1 MVSKGS
7 DNYQYSV
14 LMSVYHKENA
24 EYLRTAMDS
33 IWNQTIPTDDFVLVC
48 DGPLNEGL
56 DAVIEEMKKEHPD
69 TLHVVRLEKNSGLGV
84 ALNEGLKHCKH
95 ETVAR
100 MDSDDIAFA
109 DRCERQLTVFG
120 EHPEISLCSGTV
132 IEFLD
137 SIDNVVGKREL
148 PVTHEEIVSFSRK
161 RNPCNH
167 PSVMFK
173 KSAVKAAGGYI
184 EKYHL
189 FEDYYLWVRMLMN
202 GLKARNIKEPIL
214 YMRTPLDLY
223 MRRGGKAYAKDMLA
237 FHKWLKDQGWIGL
250 GTYLTGAVPHA
261 LVCVLP
267 NSIRK
272 IVYSIL
278 HS

>member
-1 MVSKGS
+1 MS
-7 DNYQYSV
+7 YSV
-14 LMSVYHKENA
+14 LMSVYFKEKA
-24 EYLRTAMDS
+24 EYLLAAMRS
-33 IWNQTIPTDDFVLVC
+33 IFAQTIPSNDFVLVC

-56 DAVIEEMKKEHPD
+56 DAVIEKMKSEHPD
-69 TLHVVRLEKNSGLGV
+69 TLHVVRLDKNSGLGN
-84 ALNEGLKHCKH
+84 ALNEGIKHCRY
-95 ETVAR
+95 ELVAR

-109 DRCERQLTVFG
+109 DRCERQLVVFR
-120 EHPEISLCSGTV
+120 EHPEVSLCSGTV

-173 KSAVKAAGGYI
+173 KSAVEAAGGYI

-202 GLKARNIKEPIL
+202 GSKACNIKEPIL
-214 YMRTPLDLY
+214 YMRTPADLY
-223 MRRGGKAYAKDMLA
+223 MRRGGKTYAKDMLA

-261 LVCVLP
+261 VICVLP
-267 NSIRK
+267 NNIRGLIYK
-272 IVYSIL
+272 VL
-278 HS
+278 HA

>member
-1 MVSKGS
+1 MDGVENS
-7 DNYQYSV
+7 YSV
-14 LMSVYHKENA
+14 LMSVYVKEKA
-24 EYLRTAMDS
+24 EYLKQAMDS

-48 DGPLNEGL
+48 DGPLNTEL
-56 DAVIEEMKKEHPD
+56 DAVIDEMQAVHPD
-69 TLHVVRLEKNSGLGV
+69 TLHVVRLEKNAGLGV

-95 ETVAR
+95 EIVAR

-109 DRCERQLTVFG
+109 DRCERQLAVFRK
-120 EHPEISLCSGTV
+120 HPEVSLCSGTV
-132 IEFLD
+132 VEFLD

-148 PVTHEEIVSFSRK
+148 PETHEEIVSFSRK

-173 KSAVKAAGGYI
+173 RSAVEAAGGYI

-202 GLKARNIKEPIL
+202 GAEARNIKEPII
-214 YMRTPLDLY
+214 YMRTPADLY

-237 FHKWLKDQGWIGL
+237 FHRWLKEKGWITI
-250 GTYLTGAVPHA
+250 GTFISGAIPHA
-261 LVCVLP
+261 VICILP
-267 NSIRK
+267 NSFRGAIYK
-272 IVYSIL
+272 IL
-278 HS
+278 HAKG